1 MRRRLGEAPKQRHVD
16 GRVELRDRSTR
27 DTKPFG
33 RLVGTADIQPLGSL
47 KPIAEMQ
54 RVFVEAEMLQHK
66 AQRAGG
72 RVLAVE
78 MMVVEV
84 GLRRVVVS
92 TDIDDRYRRVI
103 EVVVGWIS
111 PEHRGPVPGYEYAD
125 GQEVVFMGAAGMRDN
140 GFNHAAS
147 QHTGS
152 GISMMLRDRCL
163 VRSCTKRVSGISHEF
178 GGNGMEKRCVTLAVL
193 VWISVVSASSLVAQT
208 ETDGWPVPRTA
219 DGRPDLSGVWDFQT
233 LTPLQRPQE
242 QEARLTEEEAV
253 AREQG
258 ADESYARAN
267 APSEIRTEPLPAG
280 QDVGG
285 YNRYWLD
292 QGARVVDDRRTSLI
306 VDPSTGR
313 VPELKPGALRQ
324 VGSLQKDIPG
334 EHPVRY
340 RTGGIGAD
348 GPEDRGIAER
358 CIVGFN
364 SGPPI
369 LPLPGSYNQNF
380 QLFQTRAHVA
390 ILTEMVHE
398 ARIIP
403 LDGRPPLPRSVRQWL
418 GDGRGHW
425 DGDTLVIDDELQQ
438 PRAKL
443 QYGLA

>member
-1 MRRRLGEAPKQRHVD
+1 
-16 GRVELRDRSTR
+16 
-27 DTKPFG
+27 
-33 RLVGTADIQPLGSL
+33 
-47 KPIAEMQ
+47 
-54 RVFVEAEMLQHK
+54 
-66 AQRAGG
+66 
-72 RVLAVE
+72 
-78 MMVVEV
+78 
-84 GLRRVVVS
+84 
-92 TDIDDRYRRVI
+92 
-103 EVVVGWIS
+103 
-111 PEHRGPVPGYEYAD
+111 
-125 GQEVVFMGAAGMRDN
+125 
-140 GFNHAAS
+140 
-147 QHTGS
+147 
-152 GISMMLRDRCL
+152 
-163 VRSCTKRVSGISHEF
+163 
-178 GGNGMEKRCVTLAVL
+178 MEKRCVTLAVL

-219 DGRPDLSGVWDFQT
+219 DGRPDLSGVWDFRT
-233 LTPLQRPQE
+233 LTPLQRPEE

-258 ADESYARAN
+258 ADEGYARAN

-280 QDVGG
+280 EDVGG

-306 VDPSTGR
+306 VDPPTGR

-334 EHPVRY
+334 ERPVRY

-369 LPLPGSYNQNF
+369 LPGAYNQNF

-403 LDGRPPLPRSVRQWL
+403 LDGRPPLPRSVGQWL

-425 DGDTLVIDDELQQ
+425 DGDTFVIETTNFSNLVPSFNAGFFTALGTGTTAHLTERFTRIDFDTLRYEFTVTDPDTFTQPFSGVLQIQRSDVPVFEYACHEGNYGMINLLSGARQQELVE
-438 PRAKL
+438 RA
-443 QYGLA
+443 AR